1 MRNLIQYP
9 ITLGETCTA
18 LQNAQ
23 VDYLKKKI
31 IGGTEGIALL
41 HAEMFIRDY
50 KSEFEQFV
58 NRQKGK

>member
-1 MRNLIQYP
+1 MRNLEKYP

-23 VDYLKKKI
+23 VAYLKRKE

-41 HAEMFIRDY
+41 HAEMFIREH
-50 KSEFEQFV
+50 KLEFENFV
-58 NRQKGK
+58 KRK